1 MRRAILIGLV
11 ILAAAVAAASVV
23 FRPDKAFRV
32 VTGLISH
39 TLCSETFVAGLD
51 PDQTYRETFQGWP
64 VIRRLLPAV
73 RYEVD
78 RARRE
83 VRATLAG
90 AFASRAVYRD
100 GLGCVQAP
108 ADEAAPAGVVSAGA
122 SSPAAIADAPEIAPP
137 QVVEPADP
145 RLRSAL
151 DRVFAEPAGGP
162 QRATKGGG
170 HLP

>member
-1 MRRAILIGLV
+1 MRRAFLIGLV

-23 FRPDKAFRV
+23 FRPDKALRV

-51 PDQTYRETFQGWP
+51 PDQTYHEIFQGWP

-90 AFASRAVYRD
+90 AFASRAVDRA
-100 GLGCVQAP
+100 GLVCVQAP
-108 ADEAAPAGVVSAGA
+108 AGEGAPAGVGSGGA
-122 SSPAAIADAPEIAPP
+122 SPPAAIAGAPGNAPP
-137 QVVEPADP
+137 QSVEPTDP
-145 RLRSAL
+145 
-151 DRVFAEPAGGP
+151 P
-162 QRATKGGG
+162 
-170 HLP
+170 